1 MFPLNSWFKELV
13 QVPITNEENII
24 IDEIYP
30 LNER

>member
-13 QVPITNEENII
+13 QISITNEEYII

-30 LNER
+30 LK